1 MTRTEPAA
9 LAAEH
14 CVELKDEAW
23 IAVKANAEKKK
34 KMVLL
39 SASETLCDHH

>member
-34 KMVLL
+34 MVLL

>member
-34 KMVLL
+34 KVLL

>member
-34 KMVLL
+34 KWF
-39 SASETLCDHH
+39 C